1 MGEPA
6 LLGRGKEA
14 LATLETRD
22 LHTHFGAVKAVDGVD
37 LDVKDGEFIVLLGAS
52 GSGKTTLMRTIAG
65 LEKPT
70 SGEVYIGGRLAN
82 HLPPKTRNI
91 AMVFQS
97 YALYPH
103 KTVYKNIAFPLEA
116 LRTPAGKIRSRVEWA
131 TGLLGI
137 AHLLERKPRALS
149 GGERQRVALA
159 RALVREP
166 AIFLMDEPLS
176 NLDAQLR
183 HSARRELKRLHR
195 ETGVT
200 TIYVTH
206 DQVEAMGLGQ
216 RVAVMNAGRL
226 EQIGEPL
233 DIYRNPAN
241 TFVAQFMGSPPMN
254 LILRKGALIGFHAED
269 LFPLG
274 QGPGSGDAER
284 MTFRV
289 VQVEE
294 LGGEALVYGY
304 IGEDE
309 RAQPVEVLATLPTAL
324 ALGNIEEGREYAFEV
339 PRRAI
344 RRFDPATGLR
354 QG

>member
-1 MGEPA
+1 M
-6 LLGRGKEA
+6 
-14 LATLETRD
+14 ATLETRD
-22 LHTHFGAVKAVDGVD
+22 LHIHFGSVRAVDGVD

-82 HLPPKTRNI
+82 RLPPKTRNI

-103 KTVYKNIAFPLEA
+103 KSAYKNIAFPLEA
-116 LRTPAGKIRSRVEWA
+116 LRMPADKIRARVTWA
-131 TGLLGI
+131 ADLLGI
-137 AHLLERKPRALS
+137 AHLLDRRPRALS

-159 RALVREP
+159 RALVRQP

-176 NLDAQLR
+176 NLDAKLR
-183 HSARRELKRLHR
+183 HTARRELKRLHR

-206 DQVEAMGLGQ
+206 DQVEAMGLGE
-216 RVAVMNAGRL
+216 RVAVMNGGRI

-233 DIYRNPAN
+233 DIYRNPVN

-254 LILRKGALIGFHAED
+254 LVLRNGTLIGFHAED
-269 LFPLG
+269 FFPLG
-274 QGPGSGDAER
+274 RGPASEDREQ

-294 LGGEALVYGY
+294 LGNEVLVYGY
-304 IGEDE
+304 VGEDE
-309 RAQPVEVLATLPTAL
+309 RDEPPEVLATLPTGL
-324 ALGNIEEGREYAFEV
+324 VKGHIDEGSAYTFEV

-354 QG
+354 KD

>member
-1 MGEPA
+1 M
-6 LLGRGKEA
+6 
-14 LATLETRD
+14 
-22 LHTHFGAVKAVDGVD
+22 DGVD
-37 LDVKDGEFIVLLGAS
+37 LDVRDGEFIVLLGAS

-70 SGEVYIGGRLAN
+70 SGEVFIGERLAN
-82 HLPPKTRNI
+82 ELPPKTRNI

-116 LRTPAGKIRSRVEWA
+116 LRTPTEKIRSRVEWA
-131 TGLLGI
+131 TALLGI
-137 AHLLERKPRALS
+137 GHLLDRKPRALS

-176 NLDAQLR
+176 NLDAKLR

-200 TIYVTH
+200 TVYVTH

-216 RVAVMNAGRL
+216 RVAVMNAGRI

-233 DIYRNPAN
+233 EIYRNPAN
-241 TFVAQFMGSPPMN
+241 TFVATFMGSPPMN
-254 LILRKGALIGFHAED
+254 LVRRDATLIGFHAED
-269 LFPLG
+269 FFPRG
-274 QGPGSGDAER
+274 QGPASAGDKETL
-284 MTFRV
+284 TFRV
-289 VQVEE
+289 IQVED
-294 LGGEALVYGY
+294 LGSEVLVYGHVP
-304 IGEDE
+304 EDE
-309 RAQPVEVLATLPTAL
+309 TDTAPEVLAMLPSAL
-324 ALGNIEEGREYAFEV
+324 VHGSIEEGREYAFEV
-339 PRRAI
+339 ARSAI
-344 RRFDPATGLR
+344 RYFDPATGR
-354 QG
+354 RKD

>member
-1 MGEPA
+1 
-6 LLGRGKEA
+6 
-14 LATLETRD
+14 LATLETRN
-22 LHTHFGAVKAVDGVD
+22 LHTHFGNVRAVDGVD
-37 LDVKDGEFIVLLGAS
+37 LDVKDGEFIVFLGAS

-70 SGEVYIGGRLAN
+70 SGEIYIGGQLAN
-82 HLPPKTRNI
+82 DLPPKTRNI

-116 LRTPAGKIRSRVEWA
+116 LRTPADKIRLRVEWA
-131 TGLLGI
+131 TDLLGI
-137 AHLLERKPRALS
+137 THLLNRKPRALS

-176 NLDAQLR
+176 NLDAKLR
-183 HSARRELKRLHR
+183 HSARRELRRLHR
-195 ETGVT
+195 QTGVT

-206 DQVEAMGLGQ
+206 DQVEATGLGE
-216 RVAVMNAGRL
+216 RVAVMNAGRV
-226 EQIGEPL
+226 EQIGKPL
-233 DIYRNPAN
+233 EIYRDPVN

-254 LILRKGALIGFHAED
+254 LIRRNGILLGFHAED
-269 LFPLG
+269 FFPQG
-274 QGPGSGDAER
+274 QGLSSGDMEM

-294 LGGEALVYGY
+294 LGSEVLVYGHV
-304 IGEDE
+304 GEDE
-309 RAQPVEVLATLPTAL
+309 APEPSEVVAALPTAL
-324 ALGNIEEGREYAFEV
+324 VHGHIEEGREYAFEV
-339 PRRAI
+339 PRRAM

-354 QG
+354 KD